1 MAAQIKR
8 PPTTVKAYLTQ
19 NFQRCIVSARK
30 RHFVVDGPAYAGGP
44 QEAIHPTE
52 AFLAGVAS
60 CASLMVE
67 RLAKAAGYALRQAEV
82 ETSALVIPEEQPR
95 DDLTLI
101 TELDMHFDL
110 YGVSEEQAAELVKT
124 FKER

>member
-1 MAAQIKR
+1 MSAQIKR

-19 NFQRCIVSARK
+19 TFQRCIVTARK

-44 QEAIHPTE
+44 QEALHPTE
-52 AFLAGVAS
+52 AFL
-60 CASLMVE
+60 
-67 RLAKAAGYALRQAEV
+67 AGYALRQAEV
-82 ETSALVIPEEQPR
+82 ETSALVLPEEQPR

-110 YGVSEEQAAELVKT
+110 YGVSDEQAAELVKT